1 MATFTLEELARL
13 LGGRASESP
22 GPDITGARPLEYAR
36 ERDIT
41 YVASER
47 YLSHLDGSLAGAV
60 LVPPDLDPGR
70 IPFIVLSNPEAAFAR
85 LTAVYYPYPA
95 PLGGV
100 SPKAEICPDVV
111 VGRNISVGPFA
122 VIGSGSMIGD
132 GCIIGAHVVVGQ
144 DVEIGSET
152 RIFPNVTIYPRVKI
166 GKRVIIHAGSVI
178 GSDGFGYAQDVDEDG
193 IPLATKKY
201 HSGTVEIEDDVE
213 IGALCA
219 IDRAL
224 AGVTRLSK
232 GVKVDN
238 LVQIAHNVEIGQ
250 STVIASQVGIAG
262 SSSVGAFGMIGGQVG
277 VKDHVKVGNGVVL
290 ATRVGIYRNVPD
302 GAVMAG
308 SVPAM
313 PHKVFLRAQSLF
325 KRLPEILDRIRKLE
339 RLVQDTR
346 KENI

>member
-1 MATFTLEELARL
+1 MTTFTLEELARL
-13 LGGRASESP
+13 LGGQASESP
-22 GPDITGARPLEYAR
+22 GPEITGVRPLEYAR
-36 ERDIT
+36 NSDIT

-47 YLSHLDGSLAGAV
+47 YLPMLAGSSAGAAI
-60 LVPPDLDPGR
+60 VPPGLDPAG
-70 IPFIVLSNPEAAFAR
+70 IPYIVLGNPEAAFAR
-85 LTAVYYPYPA
+85 LTAVYYPYPR
-95 PLGGV
+95 PVTGV
-100 SPKAEICPDVV
+100 SPKADIGHDVV
-111 VGRNISVGPFA
+111 LGREISVGPFA
-122 VIGSGSMIGD
+122 VIGRGSVLGD
-132 GCIIGAHVVVGQ
+132 GCVIGAHVVVGE
-144 DVEIGSET
+144 DVEIGAET
-152 RIFPNVTIYPRVKI
+152 RIFPNVTLYPRVKI
-166 GKRVIIHAGSVI
+166 GRRVIIHAGSVI

-193 IPLATKKY
+193 TPLASKKY

-302 GAVMAG
+302 GSVMAG

-313 PHKVFLRAQSLF
+313 PHRVFLRAQSLF
-325 KRLPEILDRIRKLE
+325 KRLPEILERIRKLE
-339 RLVQDTR
+339 RLVQDNR
-346 KENI
+346 KENS